1 MSNSLTATIEAVG
14 DQAPPRVEAPVIRS
28 AADGQVTFD
37 VFETLLV
44 RSVSPH
50 LEIFDRLGREAGR
63 QALIRCSPYAFARAR
78 EAANRRAR
86 FCHGDSM
93 TLDDIYAEVIPAL
106 SLAPSVAAR
115 IMALEME
122 EEARA
127 LRAVE
132 SARPLVADARRAGR
146 GIAFVSDMY
155 LPTPFIREQLERH
168 GFWQPGDR
176 LYVSHEHGCE
186 KRSGRLFAVVAAA
199 EGVDVSRISHFG
211 NDLAAD
217 LLGPRKA
224 GAQGQLVAAGNP
236 NRYERALE
244 AYRHDTDGKTAL
256 MSGASRL
263 ARTSV
268 TARSGIEQ
276 AMIDVAAG
284 VVAPLLTSFVMW
296 LLREAQARG
305 LKRLYFLSRDAEI
318 MLQIARQIAAKQGIG
333 IELRYLYASR
343 LAWNSAVSSPEN
355 NPHVWYSVIYQS
367 GTGFT
372 NAELLERAGLSGAEI
387 DAITAAS
394 PKEWAS
400 TTDRDILR
408 TTLASLQADGT
419 LQRHAEASK
428 AMVLD
433 YLEQEG
439 LFDGTPHAVVDVGW
453 RGTQHDV
460 LIELQREQQVTP
472 AYGFFFGLDLSDS
485 PWGAL
490 RSAYYF
496 DARRLGVEEA
506 RQAQEATG
514 VYHPPRLPE
523 AKAEVAPRDLYPL
536 FEIFCAGREGSLQRY
551 RREGERVVPV
561 TDSMRPREVQAWNL
575 DLVFAV
581 VGAFVD
587 NLELDRA
594 CDADVDVRSA
604 LGDVVDLLWTSPT
617 RHEAEAWGSFPWELG
632 QGSSRCSCDFAPP
645 YDHRFI
651 GRRLGRNAML
661 ATQWPAA
668 SLLRSSPLMSVV
680 KTLKDGSAYRRV
692 LTKSKSAAKRLL
704 AARHDLARPG
714 PRRWASH
721 AGRP

>member
-1 MSNSLTATIEAVG
+1 MSNGVTAMIEPACDTASPIVG
-14 DQAPPRVEAPVIRS
+14 SS
-28 AADGQVTFD
+28 ALQSSASTQVTLD
-37 VFETLLV
+37 VFETLLI

-50 LEIFDRLGREAGR
+50 LEIFDRVGREAAR
-63 QALIRCSPYAFARAR
+63 RSLIRCSPYAFARTR

-93 TLDDIYAEVIPAL
+93 TFDDIYAEITPAL
-106 SLAPSVAAR
+106 SLSPTVAAQ
-115 IMALEME
+115 IMALELE
-122 EEARA
+122 EEAKS
-127 LRAVE
+127 LRAAE
-132 SARPLVADARRAGR
+132 SARALVADARSAGR

-155 LPTPFIREQLERH
+155 LPAPFIREQLERH

-186 KRSGRLFAVVAAA
+186 KRSGRLFEVVAAA
-199 EGVDVSRISHFG
+199 EGVSVSRIRHVG

-217 LLGPRKA
+217 LLGPRRA
-224 GAQGQLVAAGNP
+224 GATGQLVAAGNP

-268 TARSGIEQ
+268 TARSGTEQ

-284 VVAPLLTSFVMW
+284 VVAPLLTSFVLW
-296 LLREAQARG
+296 LLREAEARG

-318 MLQIARQIAAKQGIG
+318 MLQIARQIAAKLGSK

-372 NAELLERAGLSGAEI
+372 NAELLERAGLSAREI
-387 DAITAAS
+387 EEITSGS
-394 PKEWAS
+394 PKAWAS
-400 TTDRDILR
+400 TSDRDILR

-419 LQRHAEASK
+419 LQRHAERSK
-428 AMVLD
+428 ALVLD

-439 LFDGTPHAVVDVGW
+439 LFDDTPHAVVDVGW

-506 RQAQEATG
+506 REAPQATG

-536 FEIFCAGREGSLQRY
+536 FEIFCAGREGSLQQY
-551 RREGERVVPV
+551 RREGDRVVPV
-561 TDSMRPREVQAWNL
+561 TDANRPREVEAWNL
-575 DLVFAV
+575 DLVFEV

-587 NLELDRA
+587 NFELDRA
-594 CDADVDVRSA
+594 CSVNVDVRSA
-604 LGDVVDLLWTSPT
+604 LADVVDLLWTSPT
-617 RHEAEAWGSFPWELG
+617 RLEAEAWGSFPWELG

-651 GRRLGRNAML
+651 GRRLGLNATL

-668 SLLRSSPLMSVV
+668 SLLRSSPLMSVF

-692 LTKSKSAAKRLL
+692 LVKSKSTAKRLL
-704 AARHDLARPG
+704 AARNDFAGAGSH
-714 PRRWASH
+714 RRAIP